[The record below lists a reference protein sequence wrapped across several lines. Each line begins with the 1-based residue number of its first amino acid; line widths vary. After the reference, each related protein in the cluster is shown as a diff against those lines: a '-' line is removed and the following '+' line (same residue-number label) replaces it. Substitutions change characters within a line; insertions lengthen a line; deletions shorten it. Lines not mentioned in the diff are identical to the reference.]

1 MTAVTSVLALAASSI
16 VCWPSCSSN
25 GLTPASHCP
34 ACVMPI
40 GTTSYFSGSS
50 ARNTEAAQKF
60 VDYMLTTPAQ
70 QYFADQTFEYPMIA
84 GVKTNDLL
92 TPLAQLKKPD
102 LDLSRLADLQA
113 TLALLRDVGLL

>member
-1 MTAVTSVLALAASSI
+1 
-16 VCWPSCSSN
+16 
-25 GLTPASHCP
+25 
-34 ACVMPI
+34 
-40 GTTSYFSGSS
+40 
-50 ARNTEAAQKF
+50 
-60 VDYMLTTPAQ
+60 
-70 QYFADQTFEYPMIA
+70 MIA